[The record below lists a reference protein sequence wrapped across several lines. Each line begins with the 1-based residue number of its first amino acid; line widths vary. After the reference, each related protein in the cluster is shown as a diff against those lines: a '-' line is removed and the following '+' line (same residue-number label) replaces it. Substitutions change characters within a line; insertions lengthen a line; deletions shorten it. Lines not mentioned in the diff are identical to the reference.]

1 MPPMVRG
8 PGLSKARR
16 GASLRR
22 GALTREGEE
31 LLFAL
36 AERLSEG
43 EMRQTR
49 SGRAYFGST
58 MLTVRG
64 EDLAPYWRGAL
75 DLDHLRQAID
85 GSVRVRLRAMRLA
98 CADATHRAPSEPLGT
113 AVVETRI
120 TRVDDRLHIDVDVE
134 VPLDLARAGGHA
146 PEEP

>member
-1 MPPMVRG
+1 
-8 PGLSKARR
+8 
-16 GASLRR
+16 
-22 GALTREGEE
+22 
-31 LLFAL
+31 
-36 AERLSEG
+36 
-43 EMRQTR
+43 MRQTR

>member
-1 MPPMVRG
+1 M
-8 PGLSKARR
+8 KARR
-16 GASLRR
+16 GAYLRR
-22 GALTREGEE
+22 GALSREAEE

-36 AERLSEG
+36 AEQISEG

-58 MLTVRG
+58 MLTVAS
-64 EDLAPYWRGAL
+64 EDLAPHWRGTL
-75 DLDHLRQAID
+75 DLDRLRDAVD

-113 AVVETRI
+113 ATVETRI
-120 TRVDDRLHIDVDVE
+120 SRVGDRLHIDVDVE
-134 VPLDLARAGGHA
+134 VPLDLALAGGHA